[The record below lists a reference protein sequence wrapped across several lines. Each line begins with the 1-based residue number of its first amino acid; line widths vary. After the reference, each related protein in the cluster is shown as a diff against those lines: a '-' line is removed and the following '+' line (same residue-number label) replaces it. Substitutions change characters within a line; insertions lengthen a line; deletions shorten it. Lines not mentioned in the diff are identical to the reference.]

1 MYRTS
6 NWKEKIKLL
15 LTILVPILITQ
26 LGLYA
31 MNFFDTVMSGHASA
45 SDLAGV
51 AIGSS
56 LWAPVF
62 TGINGILIAL
72 SPIVAQLVGAQKK
85 KDIPEAVRQGIY
97 LSILLALIVAAVGSV
112 LLDPILNRMKL
123 DSDVQH
129 IAKYYLIAIGSGII
143 PLFVYN
149 ILRNFVD
156 ALGQT
161 RMTMLITL
169 ISLPLNVVFNYLFI
183 FGKLG
188 LPALGGVGA
197 GIASALTYLVSSII
211 SIFIVHKVQPFSEF
225 KILSGWK
232 RPSLSAWWEQLKI
245 GVPIGFAIFFE
256 VSIFAAVTLFMSKYN
271 TTTIAA
277 HQAAINFASFLYMIP
292 LSISMALT
300 ITVGYEAG
308 GKRYQDARQYGIIGI
323 SIAVFMAIFSGAIL
337 YIFAKPVAEL
347 YSNNSAVIQL
357 AQNFLFYAIFYQ
369 LSDAFGAPIQGILRG
384 HKDVNVTLIMAFIS
398 YWIIGLPSG
407 YIMANYSTLGPYGYW
422 LGLIIGLAVGAV
434 TLFTRLIFIQRKKY
448 NFGSKTTLK

>member
-1 MYRTS
+1 MYQTS
-6 NWKEKIKLL
+6 NWQQKVKLL
-15 LTILVPILITQ
+15 LTILIPILITQ

-31 MNFFDTVMSGHASA
+31 MNFFDTIMSGHASA

-72 SPIVAQLVGAQKK
+72 SPIVAHLTGAQKK
-85 KDIPEAVRQGIY
+85 KEIPEAVRQGIY
-97 LSILLALIVAAVGSV
+97 LSIVLAIVVGTV
-112 LLDPILNRMKL
+112 GFFLLDPILNQMKL
-123 DSDVQH
+123 DPSVQH
-129 IAKYYLIAIGSGII
+129 IAKYYLIAIGSGIV

-149 ILRNFVD
+149 ILRSFVD

-169 ISLPLNVVFNYLFI
+169 ISLPLNVIFNYIFI

-188 LPALGGVGA
+188 LPALGGIGA
-197 GIASALTYLVSSII
+197 GIASALTYLISAIISLSII
-211 SIFIVHKVQPFSEF
+211 HKIRPFSEF
-225 KILSGWK
+225 KIFFDWK
-232 RPSLSAWWEQLKI
+232 QPSFPAWWEQLKI

-256 VSIFAAVTLFMSKYN
+256 VSIFAAVTLFMSTYN
-271 TTTIAA
+271 TNTIAA

-300 ITVGYEAG
+300 ITVGFEVGA
-308 GKRYQDARQYGIIGI
+308 KRYQDARQYGILGI
-323 SIAVFMAIFSGAIL
+323 SFAVLMALISGLIL
-337 YIFAKPVAEL
+337 FLFDKQVAKL
-347 YSNNSAVIQL
+347 YSDNLAVIQL

-384 HKDVNVTLIMAFIS
+384 HKDVNVTLLMAFVS

-407 YIMANYSTLGPYGYW
+407 YLIANYTNFGPYGYW

-434 TLFTRLIFIQRKKY
+434 SLFSRLVYIQRKKY
-448 NFGSKTTLK
+448 PIHEKTAH